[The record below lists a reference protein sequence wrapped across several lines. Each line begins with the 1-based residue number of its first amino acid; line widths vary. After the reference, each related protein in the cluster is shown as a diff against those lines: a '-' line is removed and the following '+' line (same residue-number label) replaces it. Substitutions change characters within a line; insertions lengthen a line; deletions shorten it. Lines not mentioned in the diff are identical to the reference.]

1 MVVDAGSGG
10 VGVLDQ
16 IMYDDA
22 YTKALSDG
30 IDLLGGYG
38 SRDNLAALEMAPVP
52 ATVGGNAA
60 RLDENVGPL
69 DLGLSPVEGF
79 AVQDL
84 GVAPVMATSAAA
96 RADVAGAGGETPVAD
111 AEALPNAE
119 SDGPV
124 ASGDLD
130 TTATPPRHHRG
141 GATHTSTASIEP
153 RAVDGVPSAQVTTPV
168 TRVLGAF
175 DRTALASMPAR
186 ELRRRFCDVFDAPPP
201 VRRRED
207 ETWLRHALA
216 AHAID
221 ATRPCEGAAADD
233 AASPSGGR
241 STAGGFGTDAARRG
255 GFGPI
260 AFPLSVPENAGFG
273 DATDDDDDD
282 AIDGRHDARGAC
294 GKTPSPVDRRRD
306 DRRGSFDSR
315 VVPFASGADPANLA
329 RSPAASEAL
338 ARVARLAPVSTCGWA
353 MTTAAAARAIAAAG
367 EKSALALSA
376 RAECERL
383 AAEAGKA
390 VRRAAKAAASA
401 ARVRDGT
408 EPPVPFAALPRSIA
422 ERVARTGAA
431 GAKAQGRKRAATNA
445 SRGGGKRLRDGDSRR
460 DSRSRS
466 SSALPGCDVF
476 GAKDPGLE
484 IDAFASADTRTE
496 ALGVAEASQGPK
508 PRMKISSLVRGD
520 AEAAAKVA
528 AIWHA
533 AVDADACHVCG
544 EGASD
549 RWGEDD
555 EIVFCDGCDVQV
567 HLSCY
572 GLKNVPKGKWLCQ
585 GCADGVV
592 PGDAA
597 AGEVG
602 TCALCPQPGGAL
614 AALDPPSHW
623 DVAWETPGTHAHV
636 SCASC
641 LPEVFVWKDVP
652 GRETRGAVI
661 DMSFVKSQRINL
673 TCSLC
678 KQEGACTQC
687 AMKKCFATFHPL
699 CARGAGFKSERHAT
713 QDGRQLWFC
722 KTHSGER
729 WGAQRL
735 EAAGRGEGKTEE
747 RKAKKASRKASRK
760 ASGKLETTNATNHP
774 KRTEADLVTM
784 NGAGPNA
791 QVAPGAAAEGAETVE
806 TEA

>member
-16 IMYDDA
+16 IMYDEA

-52 ATVGGNAA
+52 ATAGENTA
-60 RLDENVGPL
+60 RLDGNVGPL
-69 DLGLSPVEGF
+69 DLGMSPIDGF
-79 AVQDL
+79 AVRDL
-84 GVAPVMATSAAA
+84 GLAPGMATGASAQ
-96 RADVAGAGGETPVAD
+96 ADYAGAGGETLVAD
-111 AEALPNAE
+111 AEALRNAE

-124 ASGDLD
+124 ASGDRD
-130 TTATPPRHHRG
+130 TAAIPSRDRGDATR
-141 GATHTSTASIEP
+141 ASAAFTEP
-153 RAVDGVPSAQVTTPV
+153 RAVDGVRSARVTTPT

-175 DRTALASMPAR
+175 DGPALASMRAR

-201 VRRRED
+201 TRRRDD
-207 ETWLRHALA
+207 ETWLRRALA
-216 AHAID
+216 PHAID
-221 ATRPCEGAAADD
+221 ATDD
-233 AASPSGGR
+233 AAATPDAATSPPGGRWTVRGFRTGAARPGVVGPTGFPFPSGP
-241 STAGGFGTDAARRG
+241 T
-255 GFGPI
+255 
-260 AFPLSVPENAGFG
+260 LNAGVGG

-282 AIDGRHDARGAC
+282 DDDANDGRDDAYGAF
-294 GKTPSPVDRRRD
+294 GKTPSPTDRRRD
-306 DRRGSFDSR
+306 DRRGSFDSAAF
-315 VVPFASGADPANLA
+315 VPFASGADPATLAA
-329 RSPAASEAL
+329 RSPTASEVL
-338 ARVARLAPVSTCGWA
+338 ACVARRTPVSTCGWA
-353 MTTAAAARAIAAAG
+353 MATAAAAKAIAAAG
-367 EKSALALSA
+367 DKSARALSA

-390 VRRAAKAAASA
+390 VKRAMKAAASA

-408 EPPVPFAALPRSIA
+408 ESPVPFTALPRAIA

-431 GAKAQGRKRAATNA
+431 GAKAPSGARAATSA
-445 SRGGGKRLRDGDSRR
+445 PKSGGKRRRDCDSRR

-466 SSALPGCDVF
+466 SSALP
-476 GAKDPGLE
+476 E
-484 IDAFASADTRTE
+484 IDAFASEETRAE
-496 ALGVAEASQGPK
+496 ALRVAEASRGPK
-508 PRMKISSLVRGD
+508 PRMVISSLVRGD

-572 GLKNVPKGKWLCQ
+572 GLKRVPKGKWLCQ
-585 GCADGVV
+585 GCADGVS

-652 GRETRGAVI
+652 GRETKGAVI
-661 DMSFVKSQRINL
+661 DMSFVKAQRINL

-678 KQEGACTQC
+678 AQEGACTQC

-699 CARGAGFKSERHAT
+699 CARGAGFASERHAT
-713 QDGRQLWFC
+713 QDGRHLWFC

-735 EAAGRGEGKTEE
+735 EAAGRGGGTASGKGE
-747 RKAKKASRKASRK
+747 RKKARKASRKASRK
-760 ASGKLETTNATNHP
+760 PERTNAPDHP
-774 KRTEADLVTM
+774 KRAEADPVALD
-784 NGAGPNA
+784 GAGPDA
-791 QVAPGAAAEGAETVE
+791 EVARAADAETVE